1 MGKPLR
7 LCLHANVFYVSYLN
21 NNLDK
26 IFRFCVCIFQFLSC
40 LLFAELLV
48 FMGWCISSF
57 LENAQS
63 LSLQIFLL
71 LILSSL
77 SGTLIRCL
85 FDNGFHRFLIL
96 CCFLKNSFINLIH
109 NSFSL

>member
-1 MGKPLR
+1 M
-7 LCLHANVFYVSYLN
+7 HENVFYVSYLN
-21 NNLDK
+21 NNLDN

-40 LLFAELLV
+40 LLFAKLLV

-63 LSLQIFLL
+63 LSLKIFLL
-71 LILSSL
+71 PILSSL

-85 FDNGFHRFLIL
+85 FDMVPHISESLLLF
-96 CCFLKNSFINLIH
+96 KKFIY
-109 NSFSL
+109 